1 VPGGALSIDDD
12 DVVVVLGHD
21 GGGKGTGE
29 TEHAVGAGGELVL
42 DGAFGVIA
50 VPDAQG
56 VVQDLEQVDQQP
68 AWLRML

>member
-1 VPGGALSIDDD
+1 
-12 DVVVVLGHD
+12 
-21 GGGKGTGE
+21 
-29 TEHAVGAGGELVL
+29 VL